1 VDCSKTQRT
10 SPMLN
15 HWRCFDYP
23 RIINPTQSSDRR
35 LRVTMTNINRQFTST
50 SMTDEIPTDYDSNDN
65 DNSIAPG
72 DELAAMTTDDVSAL
86 LTSSRDT
93 HGDAVEN
100 QQHIATAWEWY
111 LDGQSKL
118 ASDESIT
125 GSDVA
130 MLMGLLKMS
139 RNAVGEFDVDHFR
152 DIAGYAAI
160 GAACAVDNDDF
171 DAERDDLAEYHDPTQ
186 VTRSENTD
194 AHH

>member
-1 VDCSKTQRT
+1 
-10 SPMLN
+10 
-15 HWRCFDYP
+15 
-23 RIINPTQSSDRR
+23 
-35 LRVTMTNINRQFTST
+35 
-50 SMTDEIPTDYDSNDN
+50 MTDEIPTDYDCNDTEN
-65 DNSIAPG
+65 DIAPG

-111 LDGQSKL
+111 LDGQGKL

-139 RNAVGEFDVDHFR
+139 RNSVGEFDVDHFR

-160 GAACAVDNDDF
+160 GSACAVDNDDF
-171 DAERDDLAEYHDPTQ
+171 DAERDDLAEYHDPSQ

>member
-1 VDCSKTQRT
+1 MS
-10 SPMLN
+10 
-15 HWRCFDYP
+15 
-23 RIINPTQSSDRR
+23 
-35 LRVTMTNINRQFTST
+35 NINRSDDSVQEMAMKFTNKPLEDT
-50 SMTDEIPTDYDSNDN
+50 TDINTMTDEIPTDYDCKDN

-111 LDGQSKL
+111 LDGQGKL
-118 ASDESIT
+118 ASDASIT

-160 GAACAVDNDDF
+160 GSACAVDNDDF
-171 DAERDDLAEYHDPTQ
+171 DAERDDLAEYHDPSQ
-186 VTRSENTD
+186 VTRNENTD

>member
-1 VDCSKTQRT
+1 MM
-10 SPMLN
+10 P
-15 HWRCFDYP
+15 HDY
-23 RIINPTQSSDRR
+23 
-35 LRVTMTNINRQFTST
+35 NRQFTTGDIAMSDINRSDDSVQEMAMKFT
-50 SMTDEIPTDYDSNDN
+50 NKPLEDTTDTDTMTDEIPTDYDANE
-65 DNSIAPG
+65 NSIAPG

-93 HGDAVEN
+93 HGDAVDN

-111 LDGQSKL
+111 LDGQGKL
-118 ASDESIT
+118 ASDASIT

-171 DAERDDLAEYHDPTQ
+171 DAERDDLSEYHDPSQ